1 MPIASLFVFIT
12 RFELMSNGKD
22 QHRILGSQPAI
33 FGYVAKLAARQ
44 DQLPA
49 PVLRFA
55 AQQRMVCKQL
65 EGSPNADHPLTREL
79 RIVVCEKIEKPLEIG
94 ERSSRYLDARHA
106 RARGRRTD
114 FPAARASR

>member
-1 MPIASLFVFIT
+1 MLPSARIRHPKRPAPGIASLFVFIA
-12 RFELMSNGKD
+12 RFELTSNGKD
-22 QHRILGSQPAI
+22 QHRILGWQPAI

-65 EGSPNADHPLTREL
+65 EGSPNAAQPLTRKL

-94 ERSSRYLDARHA
+94 ERSSR
-106 RARGRRTD
+106 
-114 FPAARASR
+114 